1 MKPDFFLA
9 NPEVAHESSIRYQ
22 AGGFDVINRAV
33 MWYPLDAAVVEP
45 GVRALQEM
53 CDLGPLV
60 RPIALKADQKHKK
73 KRLKGWLG
81 DSWRKYRIFG
91 SELDGMV

>member
-1 MKPDFFLA
+1 M
-9 NPEVAHESSIRYQ
+9 
-22 AGGFDVINRAV
+22 INRAV

-60 RPIALKADQKHKK
+60 RPIALKADPTKNKT
-73 KRLKGWLG
+73 GWVLVGLG
-81 DSWRKYRIFG
+81 DSWRKCVIFAW
-91 SELDGMV
+91 E

>member
-1 MKPDFFLA
+1 M
-9 NPEVAHESSIRYQ
+9 
-22 AGGFDVINRAV
+22 INRAV

-60 RPIALKADQKHKK
+60 RPIALKADQKT
-73 KRLKGWLG
+73 KRVGCWVVGRQLENIFDFCLG
-81 DSWRKYRIFG
+81 
-91 SELDGMV
+91 VN

>member
-1 MKPDFFLA
+1 M
-9 NPEVAHESSIRYQ
+9 
-22 AGGFDVINRAV
+22 INRAV

-60 RPIALKADQKHKK
+60 RPIALKADPTKK
-73 KRLKGWLG
+73 KTGWVLGGLG
-81 DSWRKYRIFG
+81 DSWRKYLIFAW
-91 SELDGMV
+91 E

>member
-1 MKPDFFLA
+1 M
-9 NPEVAHESSIRYQ
+9 
-22 AGGFDVINRAV
+22 INRAV

-60 RPIALKADQKHKK
+60 RPIALKATQQKT
-73 KRLKGWLG
+73 GWVVGWFRRQLEKIFDFCLG
-81 DSWRKYRIFG
+81 VNWM
-91 SELDGMV
+91 DGMRSGWNEWDFE

>member
-1 MKPDFFLA
+1 M
-9 NPEVAHESSIRYQ
+9 
-22 AGGFDVINRAV
+22 INRAV

-60 RPIALKADQKHKK
+60 RPIALKADQKT
-73 KRLKGWLG
+73 KRGGWLG
-81 DSWRKYRIFG
+81 GWETAGERYLIFAW
-91 SELDGMV
+91 E

>member
-1 MKPDFFLA
+1 MNLW
-9 NPEVAHESSIRYQ
+9 YQ

-60 RPIALKADQKHKK
+60 RPIALKATQ
-73 KRLKGWLG
+73 KRLGGWETAG
-81 DSWRKYRIFG
+81 
-91 SELDGMV
+91 ENT

>member
-1 MKPDFFLA
+1 MKPDFFWA

-60 RPIALKADQKHKK
+60 RPIALKADPHQKN
-73 KRLKGWLG
+73 G
-81 DSWRKYRIFG
+81 
-91 SELDGMV
+91 

>member
-1 MKPDFFLA
+1 
-9 NPEVAHESSIRYQ
+9 
-22 AGGFDVINRAV
+22 

-60 RPIALKADQKHKK
+60 RPIALKADQKT
-73 KRLKGWLG
+73 KRVGCWVVWETAGEDIWFLL
-81 DSWRKYRIFG
+81 G
-91 SELDGMV
+91 SELDGMRSGWNVDGMISG